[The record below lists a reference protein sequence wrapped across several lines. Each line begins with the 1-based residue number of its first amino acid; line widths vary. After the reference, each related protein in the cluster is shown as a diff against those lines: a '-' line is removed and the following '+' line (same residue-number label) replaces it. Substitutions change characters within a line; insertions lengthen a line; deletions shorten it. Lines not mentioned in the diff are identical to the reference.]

1 MNDEQAK
8 TGFMKYALAGL
19 AAVLVLGLGFGPA
32 DVAAQAG
39 NIRIGEI
46 NSYTG
51 VAQSSQAYRNGADL
65 AVAEINAAGGLLGRN
80 LELISRDDSGSPDEA
95 VRHAEAL
102 IKTDRVDVL
111 TGSMLSNVALAV
123 ARTAASEKKLFVV
136 GDALSDA
143 ITLDKGNRYTFRL
156 RPSTYTQAA
165 MLAEAAAKLP
175 ARRWA
180 IVAPNY
186 EYGQSA
192 VANFKLLL
200 KERRPDVEFVAE
212 QWPALGK
219 MRAEVV
225 VKALRQA
232 RPDAI
237 FNAAF
242 GSDLQQFAEE
252 GSRQGLFAAS
262 TVFSMSAG
270 PALGDVLAQYE
281 GTKNWVVLGYPSE
294 QLATPEHQRFREAYL
309 KRFNERPLLQAVFGY
324 STVMSIVAGI
334 KKAGS
339 VDSEKLVTAMRG
351 LSVETPVGPIT
362 FRAQDQQS
370 SMGAFVATLVCK
382 DGRSNMTEW
391 RYLDGARYMPDDA
404 YIKGRRPASA
414 MR

>member
-1 MNDEQAK
+1 VNDEQAK
-8 TGFMKYALAGL
+8 TGVAKRALTGL
-19 AAVLVLGLGFGPA
+19 AAALGLGFALAVG
-32 DVAAQAG
+32 AQAE

-46 NSYTG
+46 NSHTG

-80 LELISRDDSGSPDEA
+80 LELISRDDSGGPDEA

-102 IKTDRVDVL
+102 IRTDRVDVL

-123 ARTAASEKKLFVV
+123 AKTAASEKKLFVV

-165 MLAEAAAKLP
+165 MLAEAAAKVP
-175 ARRWA
+175 GRRWA

-219 MRAEVV
+219 MRADVV

-262 TVFSMSAG
+262 AVFSMSAG

-309 KRFNERPLLQAVFGY
+309 KRFGDRPLLQAVFGY
-324 STVMSIVAGI
+324 STMMSIAAGI

-351 LSVETPVGPIT
+351 LGVETPVGPIT
-362 FRAQDQQS
+362 FRAHDQQS

-391 RYLDGARYMPDDA
+391 HYLDGARYMPDDA
-404 YIKGRRPASA
+404 YVKGRRPASA

>member
-1 MNDEQAK
+1 VNDEQAK
-8 TGFMKYALAGL
+8 TGFVTRALTGL
-19 AAVLVLGLGFGPA
+19 TAALGLGLA
-32 DVAAQAG
+32 LAVAAQAE

-46 NSYTG
+46 NSHTG

-175 ARRWA
+175 GRRWA

-200 KERRPDVEFVAE
+200 KERRPDVEFVSE

-219 MRAEVV
+219 MRADVV

-270 PALGDVLAQYE
+270 PTLGDVLAQYE

-309 KRFNERPLLQAVFGY
+309 KRFNDRPLLQAVFGY
-324 STVMSIVAGI
+324 STVMSIAAGI

-391 RYLDGARYMPDDA
+391 HYLDGARYMPDEA
-404 YIKGRRPASA
+404 YVKGRRPASA